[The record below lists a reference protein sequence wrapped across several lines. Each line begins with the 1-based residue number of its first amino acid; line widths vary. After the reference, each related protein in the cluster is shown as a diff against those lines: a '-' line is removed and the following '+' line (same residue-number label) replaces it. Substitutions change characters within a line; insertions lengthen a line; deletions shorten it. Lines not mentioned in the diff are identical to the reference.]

1 MSAVGELQ
9 AHLDRY
15 PADRY
20 PVQHATARFHL
31 GVALAGEYRLDEAEA
46 SLARACE
53 LFRPD
58 QLPTEHAKAA
68 NALGAVQRMS
78 GQHDAAAA
86 SFRTA
91 ADLFAGAALPLEQG
105 AALFNL
111 GLVERGRGGA
121 GAIAAFEQAQAL
133 LDPARVPGQAAA
145 AARELG
151 AALLAADRPD
161 DAVAPLTDAIELA
174 ARAEDRAG
182 LGGAANALG
191 LAHLA
196 AGRPDQAVLAL
207 EQAVAANPRSV
218 RPDAYAMAKANLA
231 LALEAAGR
239 VARAR
244 LAALQALGSPSVPE
258 PVRAQATDV
267 VGRVGA
273 DAGAVWAVL
282 DEAPQERWAA
292 VVREEVIRWEA
303 GLESGRRSECAAWIT
318 GQLDR
323 PRVAEEL
330 AEAYLAAL
338 IELPPTSFDV
348 MVHSTVAALLDFA
361 VASQE
366 RFATQCSRALARFP
380 VPQLLRLKDTFSAAA
395 ADAGLAAGTW

>member
-1 MSAVGELQ
+1 MNAVEELL
-9 AHLDRY
+9 ARLDRY
-15 PADRY
+15 PADQY

-31 GVALAGEYRLDEAEA
+31 GVALAGENRLGEAGE

-78 GQHDAAAA
+78 GRHEAAVA

-111 GLVERGRGGA
+111 GLVERERGGG
-121 GAIAAFEQAQAL
+121 GAITAFEQARAL

-151 AALLAADRPD
+151 AALLAAGLPD
-161 DAVAPLTDAIELA
+161 DAVAPLTDAVDLA
-174 ARAEDRAG
+174 TKAEDRAG

-196 AGRPDQAVLAL
+196 AGHPDQAVLAL
-207 EQAVAANPRSV
+207 EQAVAANPRGV

-244 LAALQALGSPSVPE
+244 LAALQALGAPSVPE
-258 PVRAQATDV
+258 PVRAQATAV
-267 VGRVGA
+267 AGRVGA

-282 DEAPQERWAA
+282 DEEPQQRWVA

-303 GLESGRRSECAAWIT
+303 GRESERRCECAAWIT

-323 PRVAEEL
+323 PRAAEEL
-330 AEAYLAAL
+330 AEAFLAAL
-338 IELPPTSFDV
+338 IELPPTSLDV

-361 VASQE
+361 SDAQE
-366 RFATQCSRALARFP
+366 RFAAQCSRALARFP

-395 ADAGLAAGTW
+395 ADAGLAARTW